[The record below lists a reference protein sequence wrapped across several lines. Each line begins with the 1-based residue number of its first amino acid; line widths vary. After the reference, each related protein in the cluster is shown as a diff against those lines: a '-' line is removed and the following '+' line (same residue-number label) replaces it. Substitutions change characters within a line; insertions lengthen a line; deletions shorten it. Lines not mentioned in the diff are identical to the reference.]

1 MYHVCI
7 LARLNVLIVRFW
19 RNDNSQE
26 LSIESSYSKTIAAS
40 DPFYFLTLYFLST
53 CYISISFYYL
63 QVEEFCRMKVAGNK
77 TNIVAIR
84 PGIVN
89 KKLVQRDISTI
100 KHFSK
105 AVGAHK
111 LKLKIESII

>member
-1 MYHVCI
+1 
-7 LARLNVLIVRFW
+7 
-19 RNDNSQE
+19 
-26 LSIESSYSKTIAAS
+26 
-40 DPFYFLTLYFLST
+40 
-53 CYISISFYYL
+53 
-63 QVEEFCRMKVAGNK
+63 MKVAGNK

-100 KHFSK
+100 KFKHFSK